1 MVNESKAVQSGVER
15 GATRD
20 ELILAAADAGTST
33 AELAER
39 YGLTDERIR
48 QIVRKERAK
57 AAGGAGA
64 GTDLV
69 VAGRN
74 LEELAARR
82 TAGERFSD
90 ADVELMLRGVAK
102 NTRRTLRAAWKRVL
116 RFTGEHGYDECPMP
130 VETCV
135 KMINWCWTQRGRRG
149 RPYSPQVVEHMMW
162 AVTKAH
168 KVAMRPDGVRGY
180 VTPVDS
186 EEVRR
191 AFRGYRR
198 NYATAGHRPD
208 KASPI
213 APDEQAAMVATCDVR
228 SPIGLRDALA
238 LAWLYDG
245 GFRAGELVIAD
256 EEDGRLGV
264 LFQDVELHADVDW
277 DTVDWTRPQ
286 DIVVRGATSTTDT
299 RADHVVIHVP
309 LSKTD
314 TEGDGDEVILPAH
327 PAKYAFNC
335 PVRLYIAWVA
345 LLRQR
350 KIPLNGTVVKQVL
363 SGGKPPADGRPK
375 NGKVIPVGMGYEGL
389 ARLYLRA
396 VAAAG
401 LEDPEGRSR
410 HFALHGMRAG
420 SAEAAAERGA
430 DTPELNRHYRW
441 SQFGTTA
448 QRYAARG
455 RKRRQN
461 PARRIWDAV

>member
-1 MVNESKAVQSGVER
+1 MGESKTDKGSVEP

-20 ELILAAADAGTST
+20 QLILAAADAGVPT
-33 AELAER
+33 AELGR
-39 YGLTDERIR
+39 QHGVTDERIR

-57 AAGGAGA
+57 VATGAGA

-69 VAGRN
+69 IAGRS
-74 LEELAARR
+74 LEQMAARR

-102 NTRRTLRAAWKRVL
+102 NTRKALRAAWKRVL
-116 RFTGEHGYDECPMP
+116 RFTGEHGYVECPMP

-135 KMINWCWTQRGRRG
+135 KMINWCWTQPGRRG
-149 RPYSPQVVEHMMW
+149 RPYSPQVVNHMMW

-168 KVAMRPDGVRGY
+168 KVAMRPDGVRGF

-198 NYATAGHRPD
+198 DYARAGHRPD

-213 APDEQAAMVATCDVR
+213 EPDEQVAMVRTCDVR

-238 LAWLYDG
+238 LAWLYDA
-245 GFRAGELVIAD
+245 GFRAGELVISD
-256 EEDGRLGV
+256 EEDGMLGV

-286 DIVVRGATSTTDT
+286 DIAVRGATSTTDT
-299 RADHVVIHVP
+299 SSDRLVIHVP

-327 PAKYAFNC
+327 PARYAFNC
-335 PVRLYIAWVA
+335 PVRLYIAWIA
-345 LLRQR
+345 MLRQR
-350 KIPLNGTVVKQVL
+350 KIPLNGTVLKQVL
-363 SGGKPPADGRPK
+363 HGGRPPADGRPK
-375 NGKVIPVGMGYEGL
+375 KGKVLAAGLAYDGL
-389 ARLYLRA
+389 ARLYGRA
-396 VAAAG
+396 IEAAG
-401 LEDPEGRSR
+401 LDDVEGRVR
-410 HFALHGMRAG
+410 RFTLHGMRAG
-420 SAEAAAERGA
+420 SAEAAAARGA
-430 DTPELNRHYRW
+430 DTPELNRHFRW

-448 QRYAARG
+448 QRYASRG
-455 RKRRQN
+455 LKRRQN
-461 PARRIWDAV
+461 PARRIWGDE

>member
-1 MVNESKAVQSGVER
+1 MSRSKAVQSSIEGE
-15 GATRD
+15 ATRD
-20 ELILAAADAGTST
+20 QLILAAADRGVPADEIGQQWGVS
-33 AELAER
+33 AER
-39 YGLTDERIR
+39 VR

-74 LEELAARR
+74 LAALAERR

-102 NTRRTLRAAWKRVL
+102 NTRKTLRAAWKRVL
-116 RFTGEHGYDECPMP
+116 RFTGDHGYDECPMP

-135 KMINWCWTQRGRRG
+135 KMVDWCWTQTGRYG
-149 RPYSPQVVEHMMW
+149 RPYSPQVVKHMLW

-168 KVAMRPDGVRGY
+168 TVAMRPDGVRGF
-180 VTPVDS
+180 VSPVDS

-191 AFRGYRR
+191 AFRGYR
-198 NYATAGHRPD
+198 NKYAAAGHRPD

-213 APDEQAAMVATCDVR
+213 EPDEQIAMVRTCDVR

-238 LAWLYDG
+238 LAWLYDA
-245 GFRAGELVIAD
+245 GFRAGELVISD
-256 EEDGRLGV
+256 EDDGRLGV
-264 LFQDVELHADVDW
+264 LFDDVELHADVDPA
-277 DTVDWTRPQ
+277 TVDWTRPQ
-286 DIVVRGATSTTDT
+286 DVPVRWQRDDAAVRD
-299 RADHVVIHVP
+299 ADRVVIHVP

-314 TEGDGDEVILPAH
+314 QEGDGDEVLLYAH
-327 PAKYAFNC
+327 PPQFAFNC
-335 PVRLYIAWVA
+335 PVRLYIAWCA

-350 KIPLNGTVVKQVL
+350 TVPLRGTVLKQVL
-363 SGGKPPADGRPK
+363 HGGRSPDDGRPK
-375 NGKVIPVGMGYEGL
+375 KGKVTAAGL
-389 ARLYLRA
+389 AYDGLTRVYVRA

-401 LEDPEGRSR
+401 LDDPEGRRR

-420 SAEAAAERGA
+420 SMEGAAERGA
-430 DTPELNRHYRW
+430 DTPELNRHYRL

-461 PARRIWDAV
+461 PAKRIWNG